1 MKITAMLKT
10 RKSSLLRS
18 HLYAQRHHLYAQR
31 HHLYAQR
38 RQWGREQLCWAVC
51 LKTGRSN
58 QELGTRRITGLSLYV
73 CGD

>member
-18 HLYAQRHHLYAQR
+18 HLYAQR

>member
-18 HLYAQRHHLYAQR
+18 
-31 HHLYAQR
+31 HLYAQR